1 MQSRIESLLEA
12 LTNVAVGFLV
22 ALVSQMLIF
31 PLYGIHVPASTNIQ
45 ITVWFTFISILR
57 SYLLR
62 RLYNRRKVRA
72 PEVNSPESVIE

>member
-1 MQSRIESLLEA
+1 MQSRLESLLEA
-12 LTNVAVGFLV
+12 LATVAVGFLV

-31 PLYGIHVPASTNIQ
+31 PLYGIHVPVSTNIQ

-62 RLYNRRKVRA
+62 RFYNSKKVQRK
-72 PEVNSPESVIE
+72 S